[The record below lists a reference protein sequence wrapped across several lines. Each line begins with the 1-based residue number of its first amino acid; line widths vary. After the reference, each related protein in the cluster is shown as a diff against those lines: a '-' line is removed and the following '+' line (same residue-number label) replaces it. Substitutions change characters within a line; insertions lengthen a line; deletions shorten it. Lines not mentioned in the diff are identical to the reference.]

1 MLGRVVRLYLA
12 LADSASQAV
21 KAVARRDG
29 AAVVA
34 VAVVVAAAVAVEA
47 GVEERMQGH
56 SHKGANECGQRMG
69 ARKTAMT
76 GIPKLKERK
85 KKGTRK

>member
-1 MLGRVVRLYLA
+1 MGRVVRLYLA

-34 VAVVVAAAVAVEA
+34 VARSGAGAQAAVRTVV
-47 GVEERMQGH
+47 G
-56 SHKGANECGQRMG
+56 KGRY
-69 ARKTAMT
+69 
-76 GIPKLKERK
+76 
-85 KKGTRK
+85 